1 MRQTS
6 LLCLVFSKMKR
17 DQFFFFNTYIYFT
30 TLAAKL
36 QHAQ

>member
-17 DQFFFFNTYIYFT
+17 DQFFFNTYIYFT